1 MKIYSL
7 RKRTLWA
14 VFINKHENV
23 LGDCHMKRKKSK
35 LTAYN
40 NWGYA
45 FVAPFVIVF
54 CIFSIYP
61 VLRTLYL
68 SFTDLKLV
76 GTGNWIGLANY
87 KRVVTDKFF
96 WIALGNTVRIW
107 AVNIILQLGLAFL
120 LMMVFSDVKYKMKG
134 LGVFRIIYYLPN
146 LIAATSIAFLF
157 QTLLDWRYGTFN
169 IMISQIYKF
178 FGGAYNPIDWLGSSA
193 TAGYTISVIQ
203 SWMWFGNSF
212 LMLMA
217 GVQGINRDYF
227 EAAAIDGAGRWTI
240 FGKITLPLIKPI
252 MMYVAITSLIGG
264 LQMFDLPYLMESAS
278 SNAYASVQTVMM
290 YLYKFGFT
298 TGTTQ
303 VGYASAVAYMLFL
316 IIVTVSIIQLK
327 LFNRKED

>member
-1 MKIYSL
+1 MPVYVRR
-7 RKRTLWA
+7 RKRKERKMAKKTT
-14 VFINKHENV
+14 
-23 LGDCHMKRKKSK
+23 KRKTGSI
-35 LTAYN
+35 TAYN

-54 CIFSIYP
+54 CIFSVYP

-68 SFTDLKLV
+68 SFTDLKVV
-76 GTGNWIGLANY
+76 GNANWIWFDNY
-87 KRVVTDKFF
+87 IRVVTDKFF
-96 WIALGNTVRIW
+96 WRALGNTVRIW
-107 AVNIILQLGLAFL
+107 AVNIVLQLGLAFL
-120 LMMVFSDVKYKMKG
+120 LMMVFSDVKYKMRG

-157 QTLLDWRYGTFN
+157 KTLLDWRYGTFN
-169 IMISQIYKF
+169 ILISSIFKI
-178 FGGAYNPIDWLGSSA
+178 FGAQYNPIDWLGSSA
-193 TAGYTISVIQ
+193 TAGPTIAVIQ

-217 GVQGINRDYF
+217 GVQGISKDYF

-264 LQMFDLPYLMESAS
+264 LQMFDLPFLMTETTSTS
-278 SNAYASVQTVMM
+278 YKSVQTVMM

-298 TGTTQ
+298 TGSTST
-303 VGYASAVAYMLFL
+303 GYASAVAYTLFL
-316 IIVTVSIIQLK
+316 IILTVSLVQLK
-327 LFNRKED
+327 VFNRKED